1 MIVVSEQ
8 VVVRRRAG
16 LLHRARR
23 AESRVRC
30 GAVPA
35 ARAAS
40 RSACALRQTLLSRRH
55 VSILLALFSFTM

>member
-1 MIVVSEQ
+1 MREQ

-55 VSILLALFSFTM
+55 SRR